1 MSRQGVRQGTS
12 YGMALRAAAALSF
25 SLMYALMKW
34 AATLEPVSAG
44 EMVFY
49 RSLFGLPV
57 VLFWVLSAKG
67 GLASLST
74 RRPMVH
80 VWRCA
85 LGVTGILLI
94 FQGLKLLPLAD
105 ATTIGFT
112 APIFATLLSIL
123 FLKEKVGRHRWTAV
137 VLGFLGVLVMVRPG
151 AEGAPPLAG
160 LLFALGGAFVAAAV
174 TVTLRQLGKTESAT
188 AIVFWF
194 FVACA
199 TVGGG
204 LTLIDGHSHS
214 WAVLAVLAAGG
225 LAGGLAQLLMTT
237 SLQHAP
243 VSALAPLDYLQM
255 VGAVV
260 LGWLLLSDAPTAAT
274 LAGAALIAGSGLYTA
289 WRERVLHREITPP
302 SPNASV

>member
-1 MSRQGVRQGTS
+1 MSRQGVRQGTG

-199 TVGGG
+199 TVGGV

>member
-1 MSRQGVRQGTS
+1 MIRHGAS
-12 YGMALRAAAALSF
+12 YGIMLRAAAALSF

-49 RSLFGLPV
+49 RSIFGLPV
-57 VLFWVLSAKG
+57 VLMWVLNSGG
-67 GLASLST
+67 GLAAIST
-74 RRPMVH
+74 RRPMIH

-94 FQGLKLLPLAD
+94 FQGLRLLPLAD

-112 APIFATLLSIL
+112 SPIFATLLSIL

-137 VLGFLGVLVMVRPG
+137 GLGFLGVLVMVRPG
-151 AEGAPPLAG
+151 AEGAPPLVG
-160 LLFALGGAFVAAAV
+160 LLFALGGAFVAASV

-199 TVGGG
+199 AVGGV
-204 LTLIDGHSHS
+204 LALIDGHSHS
-214 WAVLAVLAAGG
+214 GMVLAILAAGG

-260 LGWLLLSDAPTAAT
+260 LGWLLLSDTPTAAT

-302 SPNASV
+302 SPSV

>member
-1 MSRQGVRQGTS
+1 MIRHGAS
-12 YGMALRAAAALSF
+12 YGMVLRVAAAFSF

-57 VLFWVLSAKG
+57 VLIWILSSKG
-67 GLASLST
+67 GLASIST

-80 VWRCA
+80 VWRCV
-85 LGVTGILLI
+85 LGVSGILLI
-94 FQGLKLLPLAD
+94 FQGLRLLPLAD

-112 APIFATLLSIL
+112 SPIFATLLSIF
-123 FLKEKVGRHRWTAV
+123 FLKEKVGRHRWTAII
-137 VLGFLGVLVMVRPG
+137 LGFLGVLVMVRPG

-160 LLFALGGAFVAAAV
+160 LLFALGGAFVAASV

-194 FVACA
+194 FVACSV
-199 TVGGG
+199 VGGS

-214 WAVLAVLAAGG
+214 WAVLGVLAAGG
-225 LAGGLAQLLMTT
+225 LAGGMAQLLMTT

-260 LGWLLLSDAPTAAT
+260 LGWLLLSDVPTVAT
-274 LAGAALIAGSGLYTA
+274 LCGAALIAGSGIYTA
-289 WRERVLHREITPP
+289 WRERVLRREITPP
-302 SPNASV
+302 SPNPAV

>member
-1 MSRQGVRQGTS
+1 MIRLGTS
-12 YGMALRAAAALSF
+12 YGMALRVAAALCF

-57 VLFWVLSAKG
+57 VLIWIASAKG
-67 GLASLST
+67 GLASIST
-74 RRPMVH
+74 RRPLVH
-80 VWRCA
+80 VWRCI
-85 LGVTGILLI
+85 LGVSGILLI
-94 FQGLKLLPLAD
+94 FQGLRLLPLAD

-112 APIFATLLSIL
+112 SPIFATLLSIA
-123 FLKEKVGRHRWTAV
+123 FLKERVRRHRWAAIAV
-137 VLGFLGVLVMVRPG
+137 GFLGVLVMVRPG

-160 LLFALGGAFVAAAV
+160 LLFALGGAFVAASV

-194 FVACA
+194 FIACSV
-199 TVGGG
+199 VGGT
-204 LTLIDGHSHS
+204 LALIDGHSHG
-214 WAVLAVLAAGG
+214 WTVLAILAAGG

-237 SLQHAP
+237 SLRHAP

-255 VGAVV
+255 VGALV
-260 LGWLLLSDAPTAAT
+260 LGWLLLSDVPSLTT
-274 LAGAALIAGSGLYTA
+274 MGGAALIAGSGLYIA
-289 WRERVLHREITPP
+289 WRERVLRRDSTLPSTPT
-302 SPNASV
+302 V

>member
-160 LLFALGGAFVAAAV
+160 LLFALGGAFVAASV

-199 TVGGG
+199 TVGGV

>member
-137 VLGFLGVLVMVRPG
+137 VLGFLGVLVMVHPG

-199 TVGGG
+199 TVGGV
-204 LTLIDGHSHS
+204 LTLIDGHIHS

-260 LGWLLLSDAPTAAT
+260 LGWLLLSDAPTATT